1 MNKIIRKIFTML
13 TVSLCFNFTSVA
25 QQIVTQVESKKVTIN
40 NFTRAANDLYMQKY
54 VKSIGTNR
62 FYHLSRPTPLD
73 EQKVIRMNR
82 DTLYSVVAL
91 DVNKPVT
98 IELPNAGERYIS
110 LHLMDQDHF
119 TPIVWSKPG
128 VYTIDKEVLGSRYGM
143 AVVRIAVD
151 AKDEEDIKQVNKLQQ
166 QIHINGDSTKTLD
179 VPNWDLASMQ
189 ALHNALLVLGE
200 GVTNSH
206 KMFGTKDQV
215 DPLLHMIGTAVG
227 FGGLPEQY
235 TYYEIEYPAAD
246 SGQGEFS
253 LTVDDVPVDA
263 FWSITVYNKDGFI
276 DKNDLQTYVINGN
289 NALKNEDGTV
299 TVYFGGC
306 NSDKVNCLPTMPG
319 WNYAVRMYQPK
330 AKLQSGEW
338 KFPAIKP
345 IN

>member
-1 MNKIIRKIFTML
+1 MNNIIRKICAFVMIG
-13 TVSLCFNFTSVA
+13 LCYSQISSA
-25 QQIVTQVESKKVTIN
+25 QQIGATSDTKKVTID
-40 NFTRAANDLYMQKY
+40 NFTRASNDLYMQKY
-54 VKSIGTNR
+54 VKSIGTNC

-91 DVNKPVT
+91 DVSHPVT
-98 IELPNAGERYIS
+98 IEVPDAGERYIS
-110 LHLMDQDHF
+110 LHIMDRDHF
-119 TPIVWSKPG
+119 TPIVWYKPG
-128 VYTIDKEVLGSRYGM
+128 IYTIDQKVLGSRYGM

-151 AKDEEDIKQVNKLQQ
+151 AKDEEDIKTVNNLQK
-166 QIHINGDSTKTLD
+166 QIKISGGSSKSID

-189 ALHNALLVLGE
+189 KLHNAILVLGE

-206 KMFGTKDQV
+206 KMFGTKEQV

-235 TYYEIEYPAAD
+235 TYYEIEYPD
-246 SGQGEFS
+246 DGNGQGEFS
-253 LTVDDVPVDA
+253 LTVNNVPVEA

-276 DKNDLQTYVINGN
+276 DKNDLNTYVINGN
-289 NALKNEDGTV
+289 NAAKNADGTV
-299 TVYFGGC
+299 TVHFGAC
-306 NSDKVNCLPTMPG
+306 NSDKPNCLPIMPG

-330 AKLQSGEW
+330 AEILSGEW